1 MKEEKLSDDP
11 LIEKDDLAK
20 ISILEEGRR
29 RDTEPKIETF
39 FGIPYKT
46 GNFNM

>member
-11 LIEKDDLAK
+11 LIEKDDLSR

-29 RDTEPKIETF
+29 GETEPRIDNF
-39 FGIPYKT
+39 FGISYKT
-46 GNFNM
+46 GNLIL